1 MYGCDSES
9 GPGQLEF
16 GVLVRWNM
24 AVAGSQTSKKVS
36 SLAAEDDSA
45 LSGLEGVALFCLRLE
60 LAAIDHAGRNG

>member
-1 MYGCDSES
+1 M
-9 GPGQLEF
+9 
-16 GVLVRWNM
+16 
-24 AVAGSQTSKKVS
+24 AGSQTSKKVS